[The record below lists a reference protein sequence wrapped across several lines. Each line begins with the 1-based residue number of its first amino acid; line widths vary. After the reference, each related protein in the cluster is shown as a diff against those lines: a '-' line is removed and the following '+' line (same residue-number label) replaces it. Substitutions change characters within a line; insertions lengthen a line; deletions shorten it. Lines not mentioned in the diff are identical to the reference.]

1 MAAVMIEIRRDIVE
15 IPDDDGKWSRLIKA
29 LKSMP
34 LAANHPL

>member
-1 MAAVMIEIRRDIVE
+1 MAAVMIEIRRDIVG
-15 IPDDDGKWSRLIKA
+15 IPDDVGKWSRLIKA